1 MVIGEAYSVEVDEL
15 VEEGKDKIHIS
26 SLVTGE
32 DLPLVFSEIYKGR
45 RIDLFVY
52 DVMGRMVKKSSIRVN
67 NGKILLNLRGLRNGV
82 YFVEVKD
89 RKEYIYRSKFVKF
102 GR

>member
-1 MVIGEAYSVEVDEL
+1 
-15 VEEGKDKIHIS
+15 
-26 SLVTGE
+26 
-32 DLPLVFSEIYKGR
+32 EIYKGR

-67 NGKILLNLRGLRNGV
+67 NGKILLNLRGLRSGV

-89 RKEYIYRSKFVKF
+89 RNNIYKGKFVKF